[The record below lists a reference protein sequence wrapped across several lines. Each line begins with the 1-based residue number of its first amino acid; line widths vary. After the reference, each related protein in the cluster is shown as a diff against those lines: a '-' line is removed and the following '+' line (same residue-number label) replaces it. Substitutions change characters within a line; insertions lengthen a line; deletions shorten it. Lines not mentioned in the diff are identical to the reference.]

1 MDNAQIIRNAVRER
15 AQIITGLNRSV
26 WEYAELGYQ
35 ETKSAAAII
44 KALEDDGFTV
54 TKELAGIPTAF
65 KAVWGSGS
73 PVVGILGEYDA
84 LPGLSQKAGVAAPEP
99 DEGHTTGHGCGHC
112 ALGAGAVGAAM
123 AAKAYLEQSK
133 KPGTLVFFGCPAE
146 EQGFGKGFMAK
157 ARCFD
162 GVDMMFTWHPADQ
175 NVPMGTRMVA
185 NYKVRFD
192 FTGISAHA
200 GAAPEKGRS
209 ALDACELMNVGV
221 NYMREHVIS
230 DARIHYA
237 YLDNGGEA
245 PNVVQD
251 HASLLYFMRAP
262 KLAQSSEILARIKKI
277 AQGAALM
284 TETEVKVRVL
294 GGLSDVIPNPTAFQV
309 LSDAYV
315 EMGGPEFDEED
326 YAIARK
332 FLAILPEDAKK
343 AMVQKMAVLHK
354 ITPEEFEKRPL
365 NSVVI
370 PYSPLLYGLVGL
382 GIAYIILFCLIT
394 LKKAYK
400 HALELGITK
409 EKLKLVITS
418 SAIYSVVPSISIVI
432 GLFSLASVL
441 GVPWSWFRLSVVGS
455 VTYELM
461 AADMVA
467 TGTGYESVAALNAAG
482 DASVVGTVMF
492 VMSICIMGGLIAILL
507 FGKRIQMGLTKA
519 RSKHGELGA
528 LITGVLSLAIIEA
541 FLPMQ
546 LMKGKVHLAVVFTSC
561 IIVLIHLQIIKR
573 FKCLWLRNFVM
584 ANTLLLGMASSLVW
598 IRILG

>member
-1 MDNAQIIRNAVRER
+1 MTFNEI
-15 AQIITGLNRSV
+15 
-26 WEYAELGYQ
+26 
-35 ETKSAAAII
+35 
-44 KALEDDGFTV
+44 
-54 TKELAGIPTAF
+54 
-65 KAVWGSGS
+65 
-73 PVVGILGEYDA
+73 
-84 LPGLSQKAGVAAPEP
+84 
-99 DEGHTTGHGCGHC
+99 
-112 ALGAGAVGAAM
+112 
-123 AAKAYLEQSK
+123 
-133 KPGTLVFFGCPAE
+133 
-146 EQGFGKGFMAK
+146 
-157 ARCFD
+157 
-162 GVDMMFTWHPADQ
+162 
-175 NVPMGTRMVA
+175 
-185 NYKVRFD
+185 
-192 FTGISAHA
+192 
-200 GAAPEKGRS
+200 
-209 ALDACELMNVGV
+209 MN
-221 NYMREHVIS
+221 
-230 DARIHYA
+230 
-237 YLDNGGEA
+237 
-245 PNVVQD
+245 
-251 HASLLYFMRAP
+251 
-262 KLAQSSEILARIKKI
+262 
-277 AQGAALM
+277 
-284 TETEVKVRVL
+284 
-294 GGLSDVIPNPTAFQV
+294 
-309 LSDAYV
+309 
-315 EMGGPEFDEED
+315 
-326 YAIARK
+326 
-332 FLAILPEDAKK
+332 
-343 AMVQKMAVLHK
+343 
-354 ITPEEFEKRPL
+354 
-365 NSVVI
+365 
-370 PYSPLLYGLVGL
+370 SPLLYGLVGL

-400 HALELGITK
+400 HALELGITR

-528 LITGVLSLAIIEA
+528 LITGVL
-541 FLPMQ
+541 PMQ